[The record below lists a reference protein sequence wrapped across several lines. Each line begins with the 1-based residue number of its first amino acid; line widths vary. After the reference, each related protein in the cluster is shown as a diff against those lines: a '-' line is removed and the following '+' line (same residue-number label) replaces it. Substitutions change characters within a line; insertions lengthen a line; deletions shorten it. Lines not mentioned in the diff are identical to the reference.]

1 MTFLV
6 LDLAL
11 YLAMGLFWL
20 VVVIFSFPE
29 IILWFYNCWWAFN
42 DNPILGLSS
51 FEDKI
56 YPIAH
61 LLNMFSSL
69 NEWWK
74 LIIYVIPVL
83 LYLLGCHY
91 IHVGI
96 IYPFQILGVIL
107 SGIVLWW
114 FWGEIVSDS
123 IWHVLLVIVSVMITA
138 GMRLKLHQAINQ
150 ILPNREE
157 KQRRQSYQ
165 PEVRLETEGD
175 TPRIVEATGE
185 VQEFMT
191 RLNTIAEQN
200 AKKSHE

>member
-1 MTFLV
+1 
-6 LDLAL
+6 
-11 YLAMGLFWL
+11 
-20 VVVIFSFPE
+20 
-29 IILWFYNCWWAFN
+29 
-42 DNPILGLSS
+42 
-51 FEDKI
+51 
-56 YPIAH
+56 
-61 LLNMFSSL
+61 MFSSL